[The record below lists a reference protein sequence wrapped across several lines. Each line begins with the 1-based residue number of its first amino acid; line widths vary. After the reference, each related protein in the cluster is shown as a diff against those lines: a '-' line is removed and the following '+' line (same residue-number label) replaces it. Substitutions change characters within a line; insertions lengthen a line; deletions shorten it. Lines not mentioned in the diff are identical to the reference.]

1 MRNGSRFVG
10 VFIVNSRSQTVQ
22 EKEEKMDN
30 RCKRFNYADKNSTRC
45 RSRPEPNCLLSDN
58 LSHSR
63 SFFRLTET
71 QNTFFRP
78 PKNRSLT
85 WLWEWTFQSFP
96 STHQLIY
103 HYEDHNCTCFELCDE
118 MDELIFSLSLWHR
131 QPTRSTTTER
141 CSILVFYARLWMI
154 TEVCVRV
161 CVGFGNESGIDA
173 STSWR
178 RRKFSYQWKK
188 VEKISLPANPI
199 ISTTHHR
206 FLIEKH

>member
-1 MRNGSRFVG
+1 MGAVSSEFSLSTLVAGRFKKKKKKWITDVKDLIMPIRIQLG
-10 VFIVNSRSQTVQ
+10 VVLVPNQIAS
-22 EKEEKMDN
+22 N
-30 RCKRFNYADKNSTRC
+30 RIISLTRV
-45 RSRPEPNCLLSDN
+45 
-58 LSHSR
+58 H
-63 SFFRLTET
+63 FFVWQKHKTHFSVL
-71 QNTFFRP
+71 
-78 PKNRSLT
+78 RSLT

-141 CSILVFYARLWMI
+141 CSILVFYARLWMP

-206 FLIEKH
+206 ILIEKH